1 MKKMFLY
8 VCALVCTMGLM
19 TSCENV
25 VTPEDIAGVY
35 DGTMDFSVTIGT
47 AEANINDVPN
57 HVTVTKVNDVAV
69 DIALDL
75 NLSKYLDN
83 PLLEATIGEAVNF
96 GEATFQ
102 CAVTSADGV
111 ANLVGTTEVDGKPLP
126 LQGTYE
132 NDVLSLS
139 LGVEDMVNISFKGT
153 RAEQ

>member
-1 MKKMFLY
+1 MKRMFLC
-8 VCALVCTMGLM
+8 VCALVCTMRLM

-25 VTPEDIAGVY
+25 VTPEDMAGVY
-35 DGTMDFSVTIGT
+35 NGTMDFSVAIGPT
-47 AEANINDVPN
+47 ETNVNDVPN
-57 HVTVTKVNDVAV
+57 YVTVTKVNDVAV

-75 NLSKYLDN
+75 NLSKYLDS
-83 PLLEATIGEAVNF
+83 PLLEATIGEAIDF

-111 ANLVGTTEVDGKPLP
+111 ANLVGTTEIDGKPLP
-126 LQGTYE
+126 LQGTFE

-139 LGVEDMVNISFKGT
+139 FGIQDMVTISFKGK